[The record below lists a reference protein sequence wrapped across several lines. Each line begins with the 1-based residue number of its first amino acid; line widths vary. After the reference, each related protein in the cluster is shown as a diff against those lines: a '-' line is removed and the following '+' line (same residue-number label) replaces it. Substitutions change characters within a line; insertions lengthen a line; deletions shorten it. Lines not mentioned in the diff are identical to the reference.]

1 MPYFTKKKNDSE
13 DMKKAVNAVQKGE
26 YSVRKAAEKYYFAR
40 YMPKK
45 YRNPGKPER
54 APLVPIEIEKLPT
67 TRARMANPQVVKTDF
82 DDIDT
87 I

>member
-1 MPYFTKKKNDSE
+1 
-13 DMKKAVNAVQKGE
+13 
-26 YSVRKAAEKYYFAR
+26 
-40 YMPKK
+40 MPKK

-87 I
+87 ILTLLETVSNMELWRDW